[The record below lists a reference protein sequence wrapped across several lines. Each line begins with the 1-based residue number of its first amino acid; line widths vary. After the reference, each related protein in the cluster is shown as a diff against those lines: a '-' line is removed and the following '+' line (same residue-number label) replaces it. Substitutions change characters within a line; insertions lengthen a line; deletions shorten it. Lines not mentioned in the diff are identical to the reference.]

1 MIVIQ
6 ITKVL
11 HNTCSLVKIKVGP
24 FFRFYYNKPA
34 MVIKYISTVI
44 FFRGKS

>member
-1 MIVIQ
+1 MIVNQ

-11 HNTCSLVKIKVGP
+11 HNSLVKIKVGAC
-24 FFRFYYNKPA
+24 FRFYYNKTA
-34 MVIKYISTVI
+34 MVIKYISAVI